1 MFWSCVL
8 KCFFVV
14 YLSICLY
21 FAWWGAFPRMFIILT
36 FFIFLRRKNLC
47 DWNEALNYICLLSLS
62 TCLYNRLS
70 KCMTKFVEDKSSPL
84 SEVING
90 LKDYIYTSEYNY
102 ICKVFFLSKYWIK
115 KKPQCGLQ
123 CSIFG
128 CPCSVL

>member
-1 MFWSCVL
+1 LKLCIKMFLCCL
-8 KCFFVV
+8 FI
-14 YLSICLY
+14 YL
-21 FAWWGAFPRMFIILT
+21 
-36 FFIFLRRKNLC
+36 FIFCLVGGVSSNVYYTNIFIYLRRKNVC

-70 KCMTKFVEDKSSPL
+70 KCMTKSVEDKSSPL

-115 KKPQCGLQ
+115 KKPEGGLQ